1 MMVCCSDISKLKFV
15 EDRNAYIKHL
25 EEKLEHATSSA
36 LDIQCLSN
44 QVEQLRSQLQAVENR
59 SPGGVRMD
67 DVPEARAVASAGSPG
82 SKIEI
87 EILKDRLAR
96 LEEKVDKKRPG
107 IRFPNPSIDEVWDRL
122 DEVESASCRLADDC
136 LGAVESVNSKLE
148 SLEARL
154 SGKLQTEL
162 GEITRELQDRLTE
175 GIEKIALVLRKLVA
189 VQKSNVISQK
199 APNYPR
205 DHRKRLI
212 EELQEEIDFLQRA
225 GY

>member
-1 MMVCCSDISKLKFV
+1 M
-15 EDRNAYIKHL
+15 
-25 EEKLEHATSSA
+25 
-36 LDIQCLSN
+36 
-44 QVEQLRSQLQAVENR
+44 ENR
-59 SPGGVRMD
+59 SSGSVKIRE
-67 DVPEARAVASAGSPG
+67 VPEVSSVASAGSAG
-82 SKIEI
+82 EKIEI

-107 IRFPNPSIDEVWDRL
+107 IRLPNPSIDEVWDRL

-154 SGKLQTEL
+154 SGKLQSEL

-189 VQKSNVISQK
+189 VQKSNVISNK
-199 APNYPR
+199 AQNSYPR